1 MRIANFHPGPL
12 ALALLLLADAG
23 WAGAQSRLT
32 ENTLRLDDPARSPRA
47 SIEDVAWLAGRWRGE
62 GLGGVVEELWSPPLA
77 GAMVGAFRLVAGG
90 ETSFYEICL
99 LREHEGSLVYRV
111 KHFHPDLTGWE
122 EKLDFVE
129 FPLVKVEPDLVQF
142 AGLTLRRAGDSC
154 VHYLAMHDGEKHT
167 EAAIEYHRVRELE
180 EPASSA
186 PAGSAPVSLA
196 LLEPLVGAWGPP
208 GDAGEGEVVHDYAWT
223 VGGQA
228 LRLREGYRTG
238 QADEAE
244 LDGLVFCDPA
254 GAKIE
259 FIAVA
264 GHGAGQGRTFRGEYR
279 VLQDG
284 RIERVYDVTYRTLA
298 DVPLEEQGGLSR
310 RFREVYAVDG
320 ERLEATLEWWRDGA
334 WQPFARGRYELV
346 RRR

>member
-1 MRIANFHPGPL
+1 
-12 ALALLLLADAG
+12 
-23 WAGAQSRLT
+23 
-32 ENTLRLDDPARSPRA
+32 
-47 SIEDVAWLAGRWRGE
+47 
-62 GLGGVVEELWSPPLA
+62 
-77 GAMVGAFRLVAGG
+77 MVGAFRLVAGG
-90 ETSFYEICL
+90 EASFYEICL

-122 EKLDFVE
+122 EKPDFVE
-129 FPLVKVEPDLVQF
+129 FPLVKVEPDQVQF
-142 AGLTLRRAGDSC
+142 AGLTLRRAGDAC

-167 EAAIEYHRVRELE
+167 EAAIEYHRVRELD

-208 GDAGEGEVVHDYAWT
+208 GGEGVDQVVHDYAWT

-228 LRLREGYRTG
+228 LRLREGYRAG
-238 QADEAE
+238 HADGAE

-259 FIAVA
+259 FVAVA

-279 VLQDG
+279 VLPGGQ
-284 RIERVYDVTYRTLA
+284 IERVYDVTYRSLSDVPGTGVPGA
-298 DVPLEEQGGLSR
+298 DVPPEEQGGLSR
-310 RFREVYAVDG
+310 RFREVYAIDG
-320 ERLEATLEWWRDGA
+320 ERLAATLEWWRDGA
-334 WQPFARGRYELV
+334 WQPFAGGRYELV
-346 RRR
+346 RR